1 MRLHDLAFSLANM
14 RVARQVLFQIK
25 LALFDHQQQ
34 EVSEIPSNSSECAA
48 EAAARIFRLGF
59 RVAMVNSVSDRVF
72 LAFAFCRKISS
83 ISWGHHHMSG
93 KPPKQSNPAV
103 CFYWFAEG
111 KLKAL

>member
-48 EAAARIFRLGF
+48 EAAARIFRLAF
-59 RVAMVNSVSDRVF
+59 RVAMVNSISDRVYF
-72 LAFAFCRKISS
+72 WPLF
-83 ISWGHHHMSG
+83 
-93 KPPKQSNPAV
+93 
-103 CFYWFAEG
+103 FAEKYQASPG
-111 KLKAL
+111 VTTICQANHQSSLTQQCVFIGLLKVS